1 MKTHNIFAPTLGCL
15 GQAYCNVKKYLSL
28 HLVTLRMSGFCFMQL
43 NSVSISKKEHDSSP
57 QRPEGLS
64 LEAGLDFLYVARD
77 RGHFRETE
85 TGSVRWRENL
95 LAMFLVLGSVEK
107 LMESQSPH
115 PWESLSRNWMVLTGA
130 G

>member
-1 MKTHNIFAPTLGCL
+1 M
-15 GQAYCNVKKYLSL
+15 
-28 HLVTLRMSGFCFMQL
+28 
-43 NSVSISKKEHDSSP
+43 
-57 QRPEGLS
+57 
-64 LEAGLDFLYVARD
+64 YVARD

-85 TGSVRWRENL
+85 IGSVRWRENL
-95 LAMFLVLGSVEK
+95 LAMLLVLGSVEK